1 MSSHESEN
9 GIRAMFI
16 LDVIG
21 RPPQHL
27 VETLEKIIEEMG
39 KEKGV
44 IIKSKEIK
52 EPTIMKDNKEF
63 YTTFSEVEVEV
74 EDILYLAILMF
85 KYMPAHIEVIS
96 PETISLSNNGWSDIL
111 SELVRRLHSY
121 DEVAR
126 ILQIEKQELLKKIQ
140 ELTVKNKDNNKTNDK
155 LSKKKISKN
164 GSKRAPKRG

>member
-1 MSSHESEN
+1 MSSREGEN
-9 GIRAMFI
+9 GIRAMLI

-21 RPPQHL
+21 RPAQHL
-27 VETLEKIIEEMG
+27 VEALEKITEEMG

-44 IIKSKEIK
+44 VIKTKNIK
-52 EPTIMKDNKEF
+52 EPTVMKDNKEF
-63 YTTFSEVEVEV
+63 YTTFSEIEVEV

-140 ELTVKNKDNNKTNDK
+140 EPGGEKKTNDES
-155 LSKKKISKN
+155 SKKKTSK
-164 GSKRAPKRG
+164 KK

>member
-155 LSKKKISKN
+155 LSKKKISK
-164 GSKRAPKRG
+164 KKKK

>member
-1 MSSHESEN
+1 MSSHEIEN
-9 GIRAMFI
+9 GIRAMLI

-27 VETLEKIIEEMG
+27 VESLEKLIEEMK

-44 IIKSKEIK
+44 VIKSKEIK
-52 EPTIMKDNKEF
+52 EPTPMKENKEF
-63 YTTFSEVEVEV
+63 YTTFSEIEVEV

-96 PETISLSNNGWSDIL
+96 PETIQLSNNGWSDIL

-121 DEVAR
+121 DEIAR
-126 ILQIEKQELLKKIQ
+126 ILQIEKQELLNKIQ
-140 ELTVKNKDNNKTNDK
+140 ELGGEKKTNK
-155 LSKKKISKN
+155 ESPKKKTSKKK
-164 GSKRAPKRG
+164 

>member
-126 ILQIEKQELLKKIQ
+126 ILQIEKQELLNKIQ
-140 ELTVKNKDNNKTNDK
+140 ELTVKNKDNGKTSNK
-155 LSKKKISKN
+155 LPKKKTSEK
-164 GSKRAPKRG
+164 K